1 MSLWRRLSATSLA
14 TRIGIAVTLT
24 LAAVQIVNIVA
35 FLLVPRPHLT
45 LFQAGWIADAAIE
58 AYDLARRTR
67 PEARVAALEALPT
80 AQWLQFSVDD
90 RPPAPPPPPLSLW
103 QPWDWFGGSRPPP
116 PQGQPFEQEAR
127 WPFDRLL
134 LLLRAGLD
142 GKALPVILTLD
153 PPDSEGGGF
162 APPSVSVIPPGAD
175 ALPVSPNMAVTR
187 ETVLPPSFVIGLPLE
202 SDAGRSWVVVQPKE
216 GSFRNRFFE
225 WNRLRTLA
233 LFVLSLVIIAVLSV
247 WMARS
252 MLKPLRRLAT
262 AAERLGRERAMTPI
276 EPPPIREFAA
286 IARAFNDMQV
296 RLKRFVDERTML
308 LAAISHDLRTP
319 LTRLRL
325 VAEYL
330 DDPAQRRQVM
340 SDIAEMETM
349 VEATLT
355 FASEEAK
362 REDHRPVDIASL
374 LISLCDDVTDDGGE
388 ARYVGPDHATGRC
401 QPVAMRRALANI
413 IRNGVKYGGAVTVS
427 LVVAPKTMKVLI
439 EDNGPGIAPEDVER
453 AFAPFQRL
461 ETSRSRE
468 TGGTGLGLTIAR
480 DIISGHGGNI
490 VLEPRNPGQVPV
502 GLRVSVT
509 LPR

>member
-14 TRIGIAVTLT
+14 TRIGVAVTLT

-35 FLLVPRPHLT
+35 FLLVPAPHIT
-45 LFQAGWIADAAIE
+45 VFQAGWIADATIE
-58 AYDLARRTR
+58 AYQLVGKTPPDAR
-67 PEARVAALEALPT
+67 AAALEALPAT
-80 AQWLQFSVDD
+80 QWLRFSVAD
-90 RPPAPPPPPLSLW
+90 RRPAPPQPPRSLW
-103 QPWDWFGGSRPPP
+103 WPWDWLSPRPPP
-116 PQGQPFEQEAR
+116 PEGPPFREEVK
-127 WPFDRLL
+127 WPFDRLVL
-134 LLLRAGLD
+134 LLKAGLE
-142 GKALPVILTLD
+142 AHQTPVVLTLE
-153 PPDSEGGGF
+153 PSEREGGRFG
-162 APPSVSVIPPGAD
+162 PPVVSVVPPGAD
-175 ALPVSPNMAVTR
+175 ALPAPPNMVIAR
-187 ETVLPPSFVIGLPLE
+187 ETVLPPGFAIGLPLDSE
-202 SDAGRSWVVVQPKE
+202 AHGGWLVVEPKDAP
-216 GSFRNRFFE
+216 FRARLFE
-225 WNRLRTLA
+225 WDRLRSLT
-233 LFVLSLVIIAVLSV
+233 LFVLSLTLIAVLSV

-252 MLKPLRRLAT
+252 MLKPLQRLVM
-262 AAERLGRERAMTPI
+262 AAERLGREREMTPI

-296 RLKRFVDERTML
+296 RLKRFVDERTMV

-355 FASEEAK
+355 FASGEAK
-362 REDHRPVDIASL
+362 REQHRAVDIASL
-374 LISLCDDVTDDGGE
+374 LISLCDNVTDEGGE
-388 ARYVGPDHATGRC
+388 AGYMGPDHATCRC

-413 IRNGVKYGGAVTVS
+413 IHNGAKYGGAVTVS
-427 LVVAPKTMKVLI
+427 LVVAPKTMKVI
-439 EDNGPGIAPEDVER
+439 VEDNGPGIRPEDVER
-453 AFAPFQRL
+453 ALAPFQRL

-480 DIISGHGGNI
+480 DIISGHGGSI
-490 VLEPRNPGQVPV
+490 VLEPRNPGQSPV
-502 GLRVSVT
+502 GLKVTVS